1 MVDSAVGGAHPLVP
15 DRGQSQHAYA
25 PRHGEVVPAAE
36 PTPQA
41 RDRVDLSTAADAV
54 LMVLRASVLT
64 RTRELLDL
72 PLVHHSP
79 APAPEL
85 LDLEPPAFL
94 GHLLSEQNL
103 LAAAKAPVWPAE
115 RIRTRVRQAL
125 TLGAADAIDV
135 LEDVHK
141 LDDSAWQAL
150 EAVLVEFRRKVEAS
164 QGQDAASDPLAARN

>member
-15 DRGQSQHAYA
+15 DRGQGQHAYA
-25 PRHGEVVPAAE
+25 PRHGEHAASDE
-36 PTPQA
+36 SKHRP

-54 LMVLRASVLT
+54 LAVLRARVLA

-72 PLVHHSP
+72 PLVHA
-79 APAPEL
+79 APDPVPEV
-85 LDLEPPAFL
+85 LDLEPPQFL

-103 LAAAKAPVWPAE
+103 LAAARAGVWPAE

-135 LEDVHK
+135 LEDAGR
-141 LDDSAWQAL
+141 LDDAAWQAI
-150 EAVLVEFRRKVEAS
+150 ESVLVEFRRKMVAS
-164 QGQDAASDPLAARN
+164 MPGSESG